1 MHGIVARQN
10 VGRLALAG
18 GGILSLLLAGPA
30 SAQRGTD
37 TPTVL
42 PEISALLTPQRL
54 QDHVRYLA
62 SDELGGR
69 GTGSPG
75 YHAATAY
82 AARVFAAA
90 RLVPGVPRE
99 GDSTYI
105 QAFAVPVTRRFPGGP
120 SYNVIGIVRGS
131 DPELRDEFVT
141 VGAHLD
147 GLGVMLPGGIHN
159 GANDNA
165 TGSAVVME
173 LARAVSEAHP
183 RRSVA
188 FMLWGA
194 EEVGHGGSRHWI
206 AAPTIP
212 IDGIIA
218 HVNLDGVGRYDRS
231 RGEAVNLYA
240 LGAAEIC
247 PAYHQILI
255 ESNARS
261 GRLTLDTEDREGWFP
276 YSDHYQFHQAGIP
289 SVFLTDFGSEDYHTP
304 RDDWEAVNY
313 EKLRTTAWTAL
324 EFVLTLAEQDDAP
337 CSVERGT
344 DESASV
350 QESH

>member
-1 MHGIVARQN
+1 MRSDLARSIR
-10 VGRLALAG
+10 RLALAG
-18 GGILSLLLAGPA
+18 STLSVLLAEPLI
-30 SAQRGTD
+30 AQTGMGE
-37 TPTVL
+37 PVAP
-42 PEISALLTPQRL
+42 PEIVEMLTPERL
-54 QDHVRYLA
+54 REHVRYLA
-62 SDELGGR
+62 SEELGGR

-82 AARVFAAA
+82 AARTFADAG
-90 RLVPGVPRE
+90 LLPGITRE

-105 QAFAVPVTRRFPGGP
+105 QPFEVPVTRRFPGGP
-120 SYNVIGIVRGS
+120 SYNVIGIVPGS
-131 DPELRDEFVT
+131 DRALRDEFVT

-147 GLGVMLPGGIHN
+147 GLGVLLPGGIHN

-173 LARAVSEAHP
+173 LARAVAEARP
-183 RRSVA
+183 RRSIV

-194 EEVGHGGSRHWI
+194 EEVGLWGSRHWI
-206 AAPTIP
+206 AEPTLP
-212 IDGIIA
+212 IDRIIA

-231 RGEAVNLYA
+231 RGEAVNMYA

-247 PAYHQILI
+247 PAYHRILV

-261 GRLTLDTEDREGWFP
+261 GQLTLETEDREGWFP

-304 RDDWEAVNY
+304 RDDWEAINY
-313 EKLRTTAWTAL
+313 EKLRTTALTAL
-324 EFVLTLAEQDDAP
+324 ELVLTLAGRDEAP
-337 CSVERGT
+337 CGGG
-344 DESASV
+344 
-350 QESH
+350 

>member
-1 MHGIVARQN
+1 MWSEVARN
-10 VGRLALAG
+10 VGRLALAWCM
-18 GGILSLLLAGPA
+18 LSVLLVEPS
-30 SAQRGTD
+30 SAQNGTGE
-37 TPTVL
+37 PL
-42 PEISALLTPQRL
+42 APPEIVEMLNAGRL
-54 QDHVRYLA
+54 REHVRHLA

-82 AARVFAAA
+82 AARTFAAA
-90 RLVPGVPRE
+90 DLLPGITRD
-99 GDSTYI
+99 GDTTYI
-105 QAFAVPVTRRFPGGP
+105 QPFEVPVTRRFPGGP
-120 SYNVIGIVRGS
+120 SYNVIGIVPGS
-131 DPELRDEFVT
+131 DPMLRDEFVT

-147 GLGVMLPGGIHN
+147 GLGVLLPGGIHN

-173 LARAVSEAHP
+173 LARAVAEAQP

-194 EEVGHGGSRHWI
+194 EEVGHWGSRHWI
-206 AAPTIP
+206 AEPTIP
-212 IDGIIA
+212 VDRIIA

-231 RGEAVNLYA
+231 RGEAVKIYA

-247 PAYHQILI
+247 PAYHRILV

-261 GRLTLDTEDREGWFP
+261 GQLTLETEDREGWFP

-304 RDDWEAVNY
+304 RDDWEAIDY

-324 EFVLTLAEQDDAP
+324 EFVMTLAGRDTAA
-337 CSVERGT
+337 CA
-344 DESASV
+344 ES
-350 QESH
+350 